1 MDLVKSTYLSPKHK
15 IWNTLHWIWKSLK
28 RSFIVV
34 WVWVWRWWNY
44 WFWSTC
50 LLKGIKIAKYRFVI
64 FSLCLCCCPFI
75 TAPTMPIKK
84 IAIDICLLPVSP
96 RPWCVGVGL
105 HYTNPIIA
113 TASHHR
119 RDPLCLLQILL
130 GETVEKRGNPFD

>member
-1 MDLVKSTYLSPKHK
+1 MITVIRICQVTDGAILVCQALKGKNNDSNDGS
-15 IWNTLHWIWKSLK
+15 NTTRVKCHA
-28 RSFIVV
+28 
-34 WVWVWRWWNY
+34 
-44 WFWSTC
+44 
-50 LLKGIKIAKYRFVI
+50 KGIKIAKYRFVI
-64 FSLCLCCCPFI
+64 FSLCLYCCPFI

-119 RDPLCLLQILL
+119 IYPLCLLQILL
-130 GETVEKRGNPFD
+130 GETEEKRGNRFD